1 MHGAGAGA
9 GAGREGRPGVARAHY
24 QEADAPFDWFA
35 NGPAGNRHSLFMKW
49 NIFVEKSSKWQ
60 QIDAK
65 QLKKSFKMA
74 TGGFKTTLRWKTTK
88 HHMGL
93 HRYKTTNRNK
103 TVKIQNNHRDTLDNC

>member
-1 MHGAGAGA
+1 
-9 GAGREGRPGVARAHY
+9 
-24 QEADAPFDWFA
+24 
-35 NGPAGNRHSLFMKW
+35 
-49 NIFVEKSSKWQ
+49 
-60 QIDAK
+60 
-65 QLKKSFKMA
+65 MA